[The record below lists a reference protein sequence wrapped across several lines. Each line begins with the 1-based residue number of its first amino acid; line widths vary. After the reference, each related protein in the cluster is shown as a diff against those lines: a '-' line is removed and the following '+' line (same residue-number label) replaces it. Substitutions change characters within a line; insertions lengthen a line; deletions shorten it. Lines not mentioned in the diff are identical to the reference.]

1 MNPQTNYASLETSK
15 RLVDAGIVLETECCW
30 QWKDPC
36 SPDDI
41 AYGAYGEWILV
52 RGSIDHIDAECIPA
66 PSMAEV
72 WRELPYA
79 ATIYKGPRYNSAWIE
94 HGMDNTEIYKNNPTD
109 AMIDLLIWARKE
121 AEHET

>member
-1 MNPQTNYASLETSK
+1 MNEANYASLEASK
-15 RLVDAGIVLETECCW
+15 RLVDAGIVLETERYFHIFDEEVHDYTAEQKKIW
-30 QWKDPC
+30 EGEVRRGNA
-36 SPDDI
+36 SPEAI
-41 AYGAYGEWILV
+41 F
-52 RGSIDHIDAECIPA
+52 IPR

-109 AMIDLLIWARKE
+109 ALIDLLIWVKKE
-121 AEHET
+121 ASHEGR

>member
-1 MNPQTNYASLETSK
+1 MNPLNYASLEASK
-15 RLVDAGIVLETECCW
+15 RLVEAGIVLETDFYWASVDMENWSLCTIPH
-30 QWKDPC
+30 KVGFKE
-36 SPDDI
+36 
-41 AYGAYGEWILV
+41 Y
-52 RGSIDHIDAECIPA
+52 PA
-66 PSMAEV
+66 PSMSEV

-121 AEHET
+121 AEHGHDNKDA